1 MIEKDNKNEKIETTQ
16 NNKSKNNFN
25 NNSNNSNMTNNN
37 NKPQNKNTEKPKKEF
52 VIRPGMSFKEVLD
65 HYSPIEETKPVEI
78 IELCK
83 GIRGLGIKK
92 IPKQALDYLNEST
105 EKGNFDP
112 KTYFVLLTY
121 PWDDAKT
128 I

>member
-16 NNKSKNNFN
+16 NNKSKNNFDN
-25 NNSNNSNMTNNN
+25 NNKKSNMTNNDN
-37 NKPQNKNTEKPKKEF
+37 SQNKNTKQPKKEF
-52 VIRPGMSFKEVLD
+52 VIKPGMSFKEVLD
-65 HYSPIEETKPVEI
+65 HYSPIEETKPVKI

-83 GIRGLGIKK
+83 GGRMSDIKK
-92 IPKQALDYLNEST
+92 IPKQALDYLNESLKKD
-105 EKGNFDP
+105 EFDP